1 MEGIEFLDYM
11 PRKGMGVYGSL
22 YLSVSMSLSL
32 FPLFFLFFS
41 SFCFNFQEQ
50 GFI

>member
-32 FPLFFLFFS
+32 FFLFFS